1 MNARTRAGLAALAA
15 LAALILTTSTA
26 CSSPDD
32 PQDRKTT
39 DVQTA
44 SEADITRQVNDYAN
58 QVATTVGSSLTN
70 PTTSSAPCEGQRG
83 EMDESIRTVQGTY
96 NIAVTP
102 GKQLDILAQLRD
114 QWRNQGWAITE
125 DRTFPNGTEGTITAK
140 TSPDSYSLT
149 VTGTKEPTALA
160 ILIHSDCYKSTD
172 PL

>member
-1 MNARTRAGLAALAA
+1 MNARTRAGLAALT
-15 LAALILTTSTA
+15 ALILTASAA
-26 CSSPDD
+26 CTSPDD
-32 PQDRKTT
+32 PYDRKAA

-58 QVATTVGSSLTN
+58 QVATTIGSPLSN
-70 PTTSSAPCEGQRG
+70 STTSSAPCEGSGG
-83 EMDESIRTVQGTY
+83 EMDESIRTVQGVY

-102 GKQLDILAQLRD
+102 GKHLDILAQLRD

-125 DRTFPNGTEGTITAK
+125 DRTFPNGIEGTITAK
-140 TSPDSYSLT
+140 TTPDSYSLT